1 MLSMRSA
8 RGTWATFSKERMTEF
23 RVACRMDPCLLANAF
38 TRSNAFS
45 TLHTH
50 THTHAHMFRHGPL
63 QDKPLQHWQ
72 ISQMAMGIPDHI
84 MLYALDVHL
93 MCTSMHRGV
102 STHPPTGSSNP
113 GFPAVCSKRLGS
125 DQSQITQARLPV
137 LRSPASIRAD
147 AYEDIVA
154 LISGKHP
161 GVIRLLV
168 QLESLVHITLP
179 RTHHQQAA
187 IGGCCWYQIPRR
199 LHLLK
204 HLQ

>member
-1 MLSMRSA
+1 MPSPDPTHSRLCTHIHIHMHICSDMGPCKISLSNT
-8 RGTWATFSKERMTEF
+8 GKFLKWPWAYQTTSCYMHWMCISCAQACTE
-23 RVACRMDPCLLANAF
+23 AF
-38 TRSNAFS
+38 P
-45 TLHTH
+45 HTH
-50 THTHAHMFRHGPL
+50 QLGL
-63 QDKPLQHWQ
+63 
-72 ISQMAMGIPDHI
+72 
-84 MLYALDVHL
+84 
-93 MCTSMHRGV
+93 
-102 STHPPTGSSNP
+102 SNP